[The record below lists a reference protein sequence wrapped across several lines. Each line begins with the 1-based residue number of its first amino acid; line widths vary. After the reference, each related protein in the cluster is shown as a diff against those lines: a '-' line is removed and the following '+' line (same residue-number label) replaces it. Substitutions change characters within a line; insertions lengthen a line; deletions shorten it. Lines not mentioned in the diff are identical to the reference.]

1 MRQREKQ
8 GQEAGTGKRILMLAS
23 VASMIDQFNQSNIR
37 LLADMG
43 YEVHVACNFRKG
55 NTCDAVHIRRFRR
68 RLGSQG
74 VICHQ
79 WDCPRDVLA
88 VRDCLRAFAQ
98 LLRLTQA
105 YRFEMMHCH
114 SPVGSALARM
124 IAHERGIRVIYTA
137 HGFHFYRGAPWKNWM
152 LYFPVEKLLS
162 RWTDVLL
169 TINKEDYLFAKAHF
183 HAGSIR
189 YLHGI
194 GIDTGRFRDYRPKM
208 SKEEFGRKYRIPNDA
223 KILLSVGELSVR
235 KNHRLV
241 ISLLPKLDD
250 SVYYLICGQGAQQKR
265 LVQLALRRGVFER
278 VRFLGYQED
287 VREFYAHADIF
298 VLPSLQEGLPA
309 ALMEAMA
316 CGLPCI
322 VSDIRGNR
330 ELAGRAACLLPG
342 GMRMGRRQILKFQE
356 TVRKLLE
363 SESYRQSCIRQNL
376 ENMPGY
382 DWSVVKK
389 RMQSIYMQ
397 MDDS

>member
-1 MRQREKQ
+1 MRHKC
-8 GQEAGTGKRILMLAS
+8 AGTEKKKVLMLAS
-23 VASMIDQFNQSNIR
+23 VASMIDQFNMPNIR
-37 LLADMG
+37 LLQEMG
-43 YEVHVACNFRKG
+43 YEVHVACNYKEG
-55 NTCDAVHIRRFRR
+55 NTCDER
-68 RLGSQG
+68 RLRELQKLLRQMH
-74 VICHQ
+74 VVQHP
-79 WDCPRDVLA
+79 WDCPRKICPIGRCIRA
-88 VRDCLRAFAQ
+88 YRQLR
-98 LLRLTQA
+98 RLTDR
-105 YRFEMMHCH
+105 YEYDWIHCH
-114 SPVGSALARM
+114 SPIGGVLTRLA
-124 IAHERGIRVIYTA
+124 AHKKKIRIIYTA

-189 YLHGI
+189 YLPGI

-208 SKEEFGRKYRIPNDA
+208 SKEEFGRKYRIPKDA

-330 ELAGRAACLLPG
+330 ELAGRASCLLPG